1 MSAECT
7 LFDSRY
13 VEDLTN
19 ARWEELDED
28 ERSEKRWTELIK
40 EAREDVKSDFED
52 LKDTL
57 IQGIPKGD
65 MVLLIARDGS
75 ESELCRPEELFG
87 KWDNLWVYY
96 EDGDI
101 WITKLD
107 RYDADYRVL
116 WVPAQK
122 GNSNF
127 SEDVEEDLSNLY
139 SVASMGLDASY
150 TAYMLDLC
158 DTKSLAPV
166 FSKALAWYGVHCYEE
181 IKNG

>member
-1 MSAECT
+1 MSVECT
-7 LFDSRY
+7 LFDSRD
-13 VEDLTN
+13 VEDLAN
-19 ARWEELDED
+19 AWREELDED
-28 ERSEKRWTELIK
+28 ERSEKRWTELVK
-40 EAREDVKSDFED
+40 EAREDVKGDFED
-52 LKDTL
+52 LKDAL
-57 IQGIPKGD
+57 VQGIPKGD

-107 RYDADYRVL
+107 RYDAEYRVL

-122 GNSNF
+122 GNVNLP
-127 SEDVEEDLSNLY
+127 EDVEEDLSNLY
-139 SVASMGLDASY
+139 SVASMGLDASD
-150 TAYMLDLC
+150 TTYMLDLC

-166 FSKALAWYGVHCYEE
+166 FSKVLAWNGVHYCEE
-181 IKNG
+181 IKNV